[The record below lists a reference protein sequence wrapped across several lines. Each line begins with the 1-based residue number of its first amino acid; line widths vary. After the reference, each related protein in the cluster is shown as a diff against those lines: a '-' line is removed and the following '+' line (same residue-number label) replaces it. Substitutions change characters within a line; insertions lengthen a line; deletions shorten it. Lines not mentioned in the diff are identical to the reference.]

1 MSGIRVNEWLHNSGT
16 GGIWQS
22 SAGNVGIASSVPTA
36 KLVVTGDTNVSGA
49 ATVTGNLNVSG
60 VSTATA
66 FIPSVGQLGHRNVII
81 NGGMLVAQRGTT
93 STDTE
98 MKTVDRI
105 QFIKSNT
112 DQLAWTQKQLD
123 DYPDG
128 FSKCYE
134 INVTTAET
142 ALAADELCYIRYKV
156 EAQDLRPFY
165 KASGAGKNFT
175 LSFWV
180 LSKQTGTYQV
190 SIHKEDNT
198 TRFITAT
205 YTINAAETWEYK
217 SVTFTGDTG
226 TSGINGDNG
235 QGFDITWKL
244 AVGTDYTSGGAQT
257 TWGGFSNS
265 IFGGGHAVDFTNST
279 NNYYRITGIQLELGD
294 VATPFEHRSYADEL
308 LRCQRYLQVLT
319 SGDDDNYFGTGYY
332 YNSTNAYLQYRM
344 QPEMRASPSVV
355 QVTGTNYYYLYRDGA
370 GDGFDGFTGFQW
382 NSGTANAGRSGAFY
396 NNTAMS
402 GTAGQAGGF
411 YASNNSAKISLDAE
425 M

>member
-1 MSGIRVNEWLHNSGT
+1 MCIRDS
-16 GGIWQS
+16 
-22 SAGNVGIASSVPTA
+22 
-36 KLVVTGDTNVSGA
+36 
-49 ATVTGNLNVSG
+49 
-60 VSTATA
+60 
-66 FIPSVGQLGHRNVII
+66 
-81 NGGMLVAQRGTT
+81 
-93 STDTE
+93 
-98 MKTVDRI
+98 
-105 QFIKSNT
+105 
-112 DQLAWTQKQLD
+112 
-123 DYPDG
+123 
-128 FSKCYE
+128 
-134 INVTTAET
+134 
-142 ALAADELCYIRYKV
+142 
-156 EAQDLRPFY
+156 
-165 KASGAGKNFT
+165 
-175 LSFWV
+175 
-180 LSKQTGTYQV
+180 
-190 SIHKEDNT
+190 
-198 TRFITAT
+198 
-205 YTINAAETWEYK
+205 
-217 SVTFTGDTG
+217 
-226 TSGINGDNG
+226 
-235 QGFDITWKL
+235 
-244 AVGTDYTSGGAQT
+244 TSGGAQT

-319 SGDDDNYFGTGYY
+319 SGDDDNYFGVGYY

-382 NSGTANAGRSGAFY
+382 NSGAANAGRSGAFY